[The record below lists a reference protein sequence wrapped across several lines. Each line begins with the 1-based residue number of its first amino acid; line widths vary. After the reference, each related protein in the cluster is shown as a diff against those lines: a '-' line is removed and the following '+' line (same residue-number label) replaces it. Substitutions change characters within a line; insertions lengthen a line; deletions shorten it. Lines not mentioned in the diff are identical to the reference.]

1 MAGLAPLL
9 LFVGLLCLIAKPLGS
24 YMADVFEG
32 RRTLGSRLL
41 GPLERLIY
49 RACGVSPDV
58 EQRWTAY
65 SGSCI
70 AFSLVGFLL
79 FYALLRWQAHLP
91 LNPQRFGTALA
102 PPGSTPVTP
111 DLAFNTAV
119 SFITNTSWQSYAGET
134 TLSYFSQMA
143 GVCVQSFTSAAAGI
157 AVAIAMIRGFARQN
171 SGTVGNFWVDVTRS
185 LVYVLLPLSVVGA
198 LALCSQGVLQ
208 NLHPYQ
214 TVATVEGAKQTIGM
228 GPVASQEPIKLLS
241 SDGGGFFNANSA
253 HPFENPT
260 PLVNFFEMVLILA
273 IPAALT
279 HTFGKMVHA
288 TRQGWT
294 LLAVMLLL
302 FALGS
307 VVATESEN
315 AGNPGLH
322 ALVSGANMEG
332 KEVRFGAA
340 DSALFS
346 VVSTASSDG
355 AVDSAH
361 DSYMPLAG
369 LVQLFNMKS
378 GEVVLGGTGSGLVS
392 ILLLVLVTVFIG
404 GLMVG
409 RTPEYLGKKI
419 EGKEMKMVMLSF
431 VATSAAML
439 VFSAASVLVHFAPSS
454 TWNPPGSP
462 TANLTNSGP
471 HGLSEIFYANA
482 SAAATNGSAIAGLNA
497 NTPWFNLTLG
507 LGMLIG
513 RFMMIVPAL
522 AIAGSLASKRH
533 TPETSGTM
541 PTDGPLF
548 GALLIGTIF
557 LVTALTFLPAFSL
570 GPVAEY
576 YLSQS
581 GALFR

>member
-1 MAGLAPLL
+1 MTGLAELL
-9 LFVGLLCLIAKPLGS
+9 AFLVLLCLVTKPLGA

-32 RRTLGSRLL
+32 KPTFGSRVL

-65 SGSCI
+65 SGACI

-79 FYALLRWQAHLP
+79 FYLLLRWQAYLP
-91 LNPQRFGTALA
+91 FNPQRFGTALA
-102 PPGSTPVTP
+102 PEGSTPMTP

-119 SFITNTSWQSYAGET
+119 SFMTNTSWQAYGGES

-157 AVAIAMIRGFARQN
+157 AIAVAMIRGFARQ
-171 SGTVGNFWVDVTRS
+171 SAGTIGNFWVDATRS

-198 LALCSQGVLQ
+198 FALCSEGVLQ
-208 NLHPYQ
+208 NLHPYR
-214 TVATVEGAKQTIGM
+214 TATTLEGAQQKIGM
-228 GPVASQEPIKLLS
+228 GPVASQESIKLLS

-260 PLVNFFEMVLILA
+260 PLANFLEMLLILA

-279 HTFGKMVHA
+279 HTFGKMVKA

-294 LLAVMLLL
+294 LLVVMLVL
-302 FALGS
+302 FGAGCLIAS
-307 VVATESEN
+307 WSEN
-315 AGNPGLH
+315 AGNP
-322 ALVSGANMEG
+322 ALRAFASGSNMEG

-340 DSALFS
+340 ESALFS

-355 AVDSAH
+355 AVNSAH
-361 DSYMPLAG
+361 DSFMPLG
-369 LVQLFNMKS
+369 GWVQLFNMKS

-431 VATSAAML
+431 VATSASML
-439 VFSAASVLVHFAPSS
+439 VFSAASLLVHFPASS
-454 TWNPPGSP
+454 VWNPPGSP
-462 TANLTNSGP
+462 IANLTNTGP

-482 SAAATNGSAIAGLNA
+482 SAAATNGSAFAGLNA

-522 AIAGSLASKRH
+522 AIAGSLARKKQVPAS
-533 TPETSGTM
+533 SGTM
-541 PTDGPLF
+541 PTDGFLF
-548 GALLIGTIF
+548 GSMLMGTIF

-570 GPVAEY
+570 GPIAEY
-576 YLSQS
+576 YLSQA